1 VLVTLVG
8 AVLFK
13 VTLVALALSLDV
25 FAVSVG
31 IGVRKIS
38 RLQKIRVGLT
48 FAFAETAMISAGAA
62 LGLLAGNLTGD
73 YAGYVGFAALVGLG
87 VFMARESRAESSQST
102 RLDLSTGRGLA
113 LASLAVSLDSLGVG
127 FSVLFI
133 GVPLPV
139 SLIIIGA
146 VSIASTM
153 LGLAVGRWL
162 GGVAERNAALLGG
175 VLLALTGLL
184 FGLLKAL
191 RIG

>member
-1 VLVTLVG
+1 MG

-13 VTLVALALSLDV
+13 VFLVGVALSLDV

-31 IGVRKIS
+31 IGVRGIS
-38 RLQKIRVGLT
+38 RPQKIRIGLT
-48 FAFAETAMISAGAA
+48 FAFAEVVMISAGAG
-62 LGLLAGNLTGD
+62 LGVLAGRVAGD
-73 YAGYVGFAALVGLG
+73 YAGYVGFAALFALG
-87 VFMARESRAESSQST
+87 IFMVRESRGQSPASA
-102 RLDLSTGRGLA
+102 RLNLSTGHGLA

-133 GVPLPV
+133 GVPLPI
-139 SLIIIGA
+139 SLIVIGA
-146 VSIASTM
+146 VSIASTT

-175 VLLALTGLL
+175 VLLALTGIL
-184 FGLLKAL
+184 FALLKAL